1 MGSSIVR
8 EFMFN
13 VHFQVPLPQEFLRSF
28 GLLAALSTSHKKEGG
43 QQNEERRGKTKK
55 GRQKRTRRPT
65 TIIIIDK
72 RPRETDNPETRRK
85 GRPLKPQDSY

>member
-1 MGSSIVR
+1 
-8 EFMFN
+8 MFN

-65 TIIIIDK
+65 TIIIDK
-72 RPRETDNPETRRK
+72 RPRENVDWQSTDKEEET